1 MGANDWTH
9 CPDCGTPRGVETKR
23 MWNCARCVARL
34 KKNAR
39 ARKSARKRYREQN
52 PHLAE
57 KSLRRCAAGPQIDIS
72 ELPGEGDYLP
82 PGAGASNPGLQA
94 YLAAR
99 RKRLTPGLIPRPKR

>member
-23 MWNCARCVARL
+23 MWNCERCVARL

-57 KSLRRCAAGPQIDIS
+57 KPLRRCAAGPQIAIS
-72 ELPGEGDYLP
+72 ELPGNEDYLP
-82 PGAGASNPGLQA
+82 PGTETTNPGLAA

-99 RKRLTPGLIPRPKR
+99 RKRLSPGLVPRAKR

>member
-1 MGANDWTH
+1 
-9 CPDCGTPRGVETKR
+9 

-72 ELPGEGDYLP
+72 ELPGEGVTYRRVP
-82 PGAGASNPGLQA
+82 EPQTQGYKPTWRHAGNDS
-94 YLAAR
+94 R
-99 RKRLTPGLIPRPKR
+99 RG